1 MGREAKEREGEGG
14 EGERK
19 DGREAKERKGEGRE
33 GERREGREAKEGSRR
48 KGKEGLKIGFK
59 FPNL

>member
-19 DGREAKERKGEGRE
+19 DGKEAKERKGEGRE
-33 GERREGREAKEGSRR
+33 EKGREGRDERRR
-48 KGKEGLKIGFK
+48 KEAEGRGGKD
-59 FPNL
+59 